1 MYIKETYF
9 GFAVYLRNHKLIEV
23 ASYDEAL
30 NFIAEK
36 ENKSYEH

>member
-9 GFAVYLRNHKLIEV
+9 GFAVYLRNRVLIEV

-30 NFIAEK
+30 DFIRKGE
-36 ENKSYEH
+36 EL